1 MSNLREN
8 SLVTVY
14 KFDEET
20 NIFIGEDYAQ
30 VVGGEPL
37 IAPDCV
43 SFAPTLKEGCYYVLN
58 ENKDAWIEHNFPKNA
73 EECIGIELEHK
84 RNDDWTNHM
93 RQLFEQFTK
102 DSTEYRI
109 KSDEVTL
116 NKTIEKIPEKT
127 LEELKTEKLTQ
138 LQSKQRSF
146 EDNVCSE
153 MKIMSS
159 IGFLIDADIRS
170 QNNMTNLIQ
179 NLGTDDTEFYKC
191 GDNVIRP
198 LTVEQLKTM
207 KKECYLNGKS
217 LYTQCWDYKETI
229 EAATTKEEVEAI
241 KLEFT
246 MMDFSS
252 EVA

>member
-1 MSNLREN
+1 MSVLKEN

-14 KFDEET
+14 KFDVET
-20 NIFIGEDYAQ
+20 NIYLGEDYAQ
-30 VVGGEPL
+30 VVNGEPL

-43 SFAPTLKEGCYYVLN
+43 SFAPAMKEGCYYVLN
-58 ENKDAWIEHNFPKNA
+58 DSKDTWIEHNFPKNA
-73 EECIGIELEHK
+73 AECIGIELEHK

-93 RQLFEQFTK
+93 RSLFEKFTK

-116 NKTIEKIPEKT
+116 NKTIEKIPGKT

-138 LQSKQRSF
+138 LQSKQRAF
-146 EDNVCSE
+146 EDNVCSD
-153 MKIMSS
+153 MKVMSS
-159 IGFLIDADIRS
+159 LGFLIDADIRS
-170 QNNMTNLIQ
+170 QNNMQNIIQ

-198 LTVEQLKTM
+198 LTALQLKIM

-217 LYTQCWDYKETI
+217 LYTQCWAYKKTI

>member
-1 MSNLREN
+1 MSVLKEN

-14 KFDEET
+14 KFDGET
-20 NIFIGEDYAQ
+20 NIYLGEDYAQ

-58 ENKDAWIEHNFPKNA
+58 ENKDAWIEHSFPKNA
-73 EECIGIELEHK
+73 EECVGIELEHK

-93 RQLFEQFTK
+93 RSLFEKFTK

-116 NKTIEKIPEKT
+116 NKTIEKIPEKS
-127 LEELKTEKLTQ
+127 LEELKTEKLTE
-138 LQSKQRSF
+138 LQSKQHAF

-159 IGFLIDADIRS
+159 LGFLIDADIRS
-170 QNNMTNLIQ
+170 QHNMTNLIE
-179 NLGTDDTEFYKC
+179 NLGPDETELYKC
-191 GDNVIRP
+191 GDNIIRA
-198 LTVEQLKTM
+198 LTALQLKTM
-207 KKECYLNGKS
+207 KKECYLNGKN
-217 LYTQCWDYKETI
+217 LYNQCWAYKEEI
-229 EAATTKEEVEAI
+229 KAAITKEGVDAI